1 MRYVKLLRDGKGVW
15 GVLHGDMVRT
25 LTRPPF
31 EGICY
36 DGESLPLEAC
46 RLLAPCEAT
55 KIVCVGKNYYD
66 HAVEMGEGVPEQ
78 PILFLKAP
86 NTLNHPEGTVHAP
99 AFVGRLDYEGELA
112 FVIRRRAK
120 DVKAEDFADYILGY
134 TCLNDVTARDVQ
146 KGDGQWTR
154 GKSMDGFA
162 PPGPRGHRRG
172 GPRRS
177 GHRDPAQRDGGPAG
191 EHQPVHDGGAS
202 AAGVHH
208 RLHDSGAGRRGDH
221 RHPGGY
227 RAHGARRHRG
237 GHRPGH
243 RHPAQPDCLR
253 GTKQIEQGPSHRG
266 EMAPDFMGTDFYF
279 FLAYSFPI
287 WYNACH
293 CIFMQNR

>member
-15 GVLHGDMVRT
+15 GVLQGDLVRT

-66 HAVEMGEGVPEQ
+66 HAVEMGEGVPDK

-86 NTLNHPEGTVHAP
+86 NTLNHPEGSVHAP
-99 AFVGRLDYEGELA
+99 GFVERLDYEGELA

-120 DVKAEDFADYILGY
+120 DVKAENFADYVLGY

-162 PPGPRGHRRG
+162 PIGPVVTDEV
-172 GPRRS
+172 
-177 GHRDPAQRDGGPAG
+177 DPAALAIETRLNGTVVQQGNTSQFMTAVPQLLEFITASMTLEPGDVVTTGTPAG
-191 EHQPVHDGGAS
+191 
-202 AAGVHH
+202 
-208 RLHDSGAGRRGDH
+208 
-221 RHPGGY
+221 
-227 RAHGARRHRG
+227 
-237 GHRPGH
+237 
-243 RHPAQPDCLR
+243 
-253 GTKQIEQGPSHRG
+253 IGP
-266 EMAPDFMGTDFYF
+266 MAPGDTVEVTVQGIGT
-279 FLAYSFPI
+279 LRNHI
-287 WYNACH
+287 
-293 CIFMQNR
+293 I

>member
-1 MRYVKLLRDGKGVW
+1 MRYVKLLRDGKDVW
-15 GVLHGDMVRT
+15 GVLHGDLVRT

-66 HAVEMGEGVPEQ
+66 HAMEMGEGVPEQ

-120 DVKAEDFADYILGY
+120 DVKVENFADYILGY

-162 PPGPRGHRRG
+162 PLGPVVTDEV
-172 GPRRS
+172 
-177 GHRDPAQRDGGPAG
+177 DPAALAIETRLNGTVVQQGNTSQFMTAVPQLLEFITASMTLEPGDVVTTGTPAG
-191 EHQPVHDGGAS
+191 IGPMVP
-202 AAGVHH
+202 
-208 RLHDSGAGRRGDH
+208 GDTVEVTVQ
-221 RHPGGY
+221 GIGT
-227 RAHGARRHRG
+227 
-237 GHRPGH
+237 
-243 RHPAQPDCLR
+243 LR
-253 GTKQIEQGPSHRG
+253 SRIV
-266 EMAPDFMGTDFYF
+266 
-279 FLAYSFPI
+279 
-287 WYNACH
+287 
-293 CIFMQNR
+293 

>member
-66 HAVEMGEGVPEQ
+66 HAMEMGEGVPEQ

-162 PPGPRGHRRG
+162 PLGPVVTDEVDPDALAIETRLNGVVVQQGNTSQFMTAVPQLLEFITASMTLEPGDVVTTGT
-172 GPRRS
+172 
-177 GHRDPAQRDGGPAG
+177 PAG
-191 EHQPVHDGGAS
+191 IGPMVP
-202 AAGVHH
+202 
-208 RLHDSGAGRRGDH
+208 GDTVEVTVQ
-221 RHPGGY
+221 GIGT
-227 RAHGARRHRG
+227 
-237 GHRPGH
+237 
-243 RHPAQPDCLR
+243 LR
-253 GTKQIEQGPSHRG
+253 SRIV
-266 EMAPDFMGTDFYF
+266 
-279 FLAYSFPI
+279 
-287 WYNACH
+287 
-293 CIFMQNR
+293 